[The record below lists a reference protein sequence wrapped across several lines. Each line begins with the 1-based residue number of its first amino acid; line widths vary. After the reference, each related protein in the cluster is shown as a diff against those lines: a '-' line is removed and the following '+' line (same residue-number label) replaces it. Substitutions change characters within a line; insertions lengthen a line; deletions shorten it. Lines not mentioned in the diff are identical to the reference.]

1 VQLPQIRSWLIKKTP
16 VHFSL
21 DISNRIGYKKKC
33 EAQESFMRTS
43 SSRMSSPQRTAAA
56 ADTASRQRQI
66 LDRLSAEYAQRV
78 HELLRYRELLKGS
91 VYQMQT
97 RCGNPSCH
105 CAKPRGARHAATVLS
120 WSEAGKTR
128 IRSIAQADRARLRDL
143 TENYRGLRQAR
154 AELVKLH
161 QQVLDAVDCLEQ
173 VLRLPPPS
181 PSQRHSG
188 I

>member
-1 VQLPQIRSWLIKKTP
+1 MRASNSIDTRKKA
-16 VHFSL
+16 S
-21 DISNRIGYKKKC
+21 
-33 EAQESFMRTS
+33 
-43 SSRMSSPQRTAAA
+43 A
-56 ADTASRQRQI
+56 ADRASRQRQI
-66 LDRLSAEYAQRV
+66 LDRLSAEYAQHV
-78 HELLRYRELLKGS
+78 HEVLRYRELVKGS

-105 CAKPRGARHAATVLS
+105 CAQPRGARHAATVLS

-128 IRSIAQADRARLRDL
+128 IRSIPQPDRARLRGL

-154 AELVKLH
+154 AGLVKLH
-161 QQVLDAVDCLEQ
+161 QQVLDAIDRLEQ

-181 PSQRHSG
+181 PGQPKIG

>member
-1 VQLPQIRSWLIKKTP
+1 MHRFTFY
-16 VHFSL
+16 FS
-21 DISNRIGYKKKC
+21 NCIGYKKKC
-33 EAQESFMRTS
+33 EAQVSFMQS
-43 SSRMSSPQRTAAA
+43 SSSSINSAKCVAAA
-56 ADTASRQRQI
+56 ADDASRQRQI
-66 LDRLSAEYAQRV
+66 LDRLSSEYAQRV
-78 HELLRYRELLKGS
+78 HELLRYPELVKGS

-128 IRSIAQADRARLRDL
+128 IRSIAPADRARLCGL
-143 TENYRGLRQAR
+143 TENYRRLRQAR
-154 AELVKLH
+154 ASLVKLH
-161 QQVLDAVDCLEQ
+161 QQVLDAVDRLEQ

-181 PSQRHSG
+181 PSQSSNG